1 MQPFLYKIASDIYQ
15 KHGKDLSNI
24 HLVLPGKR
32 AGLFLKKYL
41 FQIANE
47 PLIAP
52 KVLILP
58 EWLQMISGMRS
69 IQGFEATIQLY
80 KAYISVVDQ
89 PEKFSSFIKWS
100 SQLLN
105 DFNDVDQ
112 HLIVASDLYK
122 NIRDIKDIDAWSLHQ
137 DPLSDDQKKFLVFWE
152 DLIRIYHQFSEN
164 SQADQKYSYAQLTKK
179 LALEGN
185 LTSEAKSTYFIGL
198 SNFTPAEQKIIDR
211 FKKLHPDTFI
221 LWDIDPYYVQNP
233 SHEAGY
239 FFREKIR
246 AGQTLTMEDCLS
258 QEERN
263 VFEYKTNTALGS
275 AAIIGEMVSSLSI
288 EEREKTALVMTD
300 VQMLQPLITHI
311 KEDVN
316 INVALGWNIKN
327 TGVYQLFTSYLSF
340 CIKTQSQKRIYH
352 KDLIRWIEQP
362 IIRPFTEPWRQAF
375 IDELIKRKSP
385 YFSMNQIQNWLNDE
399 HNRWK
404 SIAPHLGLLDI
415 AEANFQQILDN
426 LSVLNQW
433 ILEQEELDPLSKEC
447 AWQWDEKMEVVKNY
461 IQQNTFLQDPE
472 SLDVLIQQ
480 VISKDNITLE
490 GEPLHGLQILGMIE
504 TRALDFDHVIFV
516 NATEDSMPGQ
526 SNMQTLIPF
535 ELRKAFGLPMPG
547 DRESSYAYNFYRLL
561 HRSKKISFFYPST
574 TSDFRSVEKT
584 RYLQQLEW
592 EWRDYNKNI
601 HWHKKQLSLP
611 ASPGLSFEEIVKADA
626 LSAQQLRN
634 KFEQGISPSAINKY
648 LQCPLEF
655 YYRYVLGLGEINEME
670 EQMDAATIGSNVH
683 TVLENWHKEKIN
695 QTLTLDDI
703 QLWREELETALQN
716 VFLQQNPNGTIEG
729 YNLLAFEAAKKMI
742 ERVLTYDEALI
753 KSGKA
758 PYIVATEKEFKLGLN
773 LPNGHSV
780 MLQGKVDRI
789 HKNGNT
795 IVILDYKT
803 GKAEKKDLT
812 LPDPDIRNLF
822 NGKKSKLLQIL
833 MYGYLAHRTEDW
845 GYHQMEVGLFPL
857 AKPDAQP
864 VFIEDR
870 NSIFNPEF
878 MSTFETGLLELLQ
891 SIEDRE
897 EFRHQ
902 EESQYCQ
909 FCREAGN

>member
-1 MQPFLYKIASDIYQ
+1 MQPFLYKIASEIHQ
-15 KHGKDLSNI
+15 RHGKDLSKI

-32 AGLFLKKYL
+32 AGLFLKKHLY
-41 FQIANE
+41 QIAKE
-47 PLIAP
+47 SLIAP
-52 KVLILP
+52 KIFILP
-58 EWLQMISGMRS
+58 EWFQMISGMRS

-89 PEKFSSFIKWS
+89 PEKFSSFIKWTG
-100 SQLLN
+100 QLLN

-112 HLIVASDLYK
+112 HLIAAPELYK

-137 DPLSDDQKKFLVFWE
+137 EPLSDDQKNFLVFWE
-152 DLIRIYHQFSEN
+152 DLIRIYHQFTHNSHSEK
-164 SQADQKYSYAQLTKK
+164 KYSYAQLTKL
-179 LALEGN
+179 LALDGP
-185 LTSEAKSTYFIGL
+185 LSSDAQYTYFIGL
-198 SNFTPAEQKIIDR
+198 SNFTPAEEKIIDR
-211 FKKLHPDTFI
+211 FKKSNPNTSIH
-221 LWDIDPYYVQNP
+221 WDIDPYYVQNP

-239 FFREKIR
+239 FFREKIK
-246 AGQTLTMEDCLS
+246 AGQTLAMEDCLG
-258 QEERN
+258 QEERT

-275 AAIIGEMVSSLSI
+275 AAIIGEMVSAMTTT
-288 EEREKTALVMTD
+288 ERENTALIMTD

-311 KEDVN
+311 QEDVD
-316 INVALGWNIKN
+316 INVAMGWNIKN
-327 TGVYQLFTSYLSF
+327 TGIYQLFTSYLSF

-375 IDELIKRKSP
+375 IDELINRKSP
-385 YFSMNQIQNWLNDE
+385 YFSMNQVMHWLDE
-399 HNRWK
+399 ERTTWK
-404 SIAPHLGLLDI
+404 SITPHLALLDV
-415 AEANFQQILDN
+415 AEVGFQQILNN
-426 LSVLNQW
+426 LNILNQW
-433 ILEQEELDPLSKEC
+433 VLEQDELDPLSKEC
-447 AWQWDEKMEVVKNY
+447 AWQWEEKMEVVKSY
-461 IQQNTFLQDPE
+461 IEQNEFLQDAE

-526 SNMQTLIPF
+526 SNMQSLIPF

-584 RYLQQLEW
+584 RYIQQLEW
-592 EWRDYNKNI
+592 EWKDYNKNI
-601 HWHKKQLSLP
+601 DWHKKQLSLP
-611 ASPGLSFEEIVKADA
+611 ASPGLSFEEVVQADA
-626 LSAQQLRN
+626 LSAQQLRT
-634 KFEQGISPSAINKY
+634 KFENGISPSAINKY

-683 TVLENWHKEKIN
+683 TVLENWHQPKID
-695 QTLTLDDI
+695 QMLTLQDI
-703 QLWREELETALQN
+703 QQWRAELETALQN
-716 VFLQQNPNGTIEG
+716 VFLEQNPNGTIEG

-742 ERVLTYDEALI
+742 ERVLDYDEALI
-753 KSGKA
+753 QNGEA
-758 PYIVATEKEFKLGLN
+758 PLIIATEKEFKLQLH
-773 LPNGHSV
+773 LPNGNPV

-795 IVILDYKT
+795 TVILDYKT

-812 LPDPDIRNLF
+812 LPDPNIANLF

-833 MYGYLAHRTEDW
+833 MYGYLAHHTEDL
-845 GYHQMEVGLFPL
+845 GYNQIEVGLFPL

-864 VFIEDR
+864 LFIEDR
-870 NSIFNPEF
+870 ESIFSPDF
-878 MSTFETGLLELLQ
+878 MKNFETGLLELLQ
-891 SIEDRE
+891 SIEERV